1 MRTIRMNVFETN
13 SSSCHVMTVMN
24 EEQLAQF
31 DKKWNERRN
40 IYPAH
45 WIKDGDS
52 ECDQVGV
59 LEIIDDDKYVE
70 DAYKEFSEIA
80 KTITKENVKAIF
92 DMVMKD
98 MSIEDILKECPSV
111 NAEELKVFLY
121 TYGKYS
127 ENMVDFCET
136 CVENS
141 LPTGNGKYAVILSMS
156 C

>member
-1 MRTIRMNVFETN
+1 MITVRQQVFETN

-24 EEQLAQF
+24 EEQLSQF
-31 DKKWNERRN
+31 VKPWKERRN

-45 WIKDGDS
+45 WIKEGDS
-52 ECDQVGV
+52 DCDQVGV

-80 KTITKENVKAIF
+80 KTITKENVKAIL
-92 DMVMKD
+92 DMDMKD
-98 MSIEDILKECPSV
+98 MSSEDILKEFPSV
-111 NAEELKVFLY
+111 NAVELKVFLD

-127 ENMVDFCET
+127 ENVVDFCET
-136 CVENS
+136 SVEYA
-141 LPTGNGKYAVILSMS
+141 LPTGNGKSAVILSMS

>member
-1 MRTIRMNVFETN
+1 MRTVRMNVFETN

-24 EEQLAQF
+24 EEQLSQF
-31 DKKWNERRN
+31 DKNWKERRN
-40 IYPAH
+40 IYPAR
-45 WIKDGDS
+45 WIKEGDS

-59 LEIIDDDKYVE
+59 LEIIDDAKYVE

-98 MSIEDILKECPSV
+98 MSIEDIVKEFPSV

-136 CVENS
+136 SVEYA

>member
-1 MRTIRMNVFETN
+1 MITVRNGVFETN

-40 IYPAH
+40 IYPVH

-52 ECDQVGV
+52 DCGQVGV

-98 MSIEDILKECPSV
+98 MSIEDILKEFPSV

-127 ENMVDFCET
+127 ENMVDFGET

>member
-1 MRTIRMNVFETN
+1 
-13 SSSCHVMTVMN
+13 MTVMN

-31 DKKWNERRN
+31 DKPWKERRN

-45 WIKDGDS
+45 WIKEGDS
-52 ECDQVGV
+52 DCDQVGV

-70 DAYKEFSEIA
+70 DAYKEFAEIA
-80 KTITKENVKAIF
+80 KTITKENVKDIF

-98 MSIEDILKECPSV
+98 MSIEDIVKEFPSV

-136 CVENS
+136 SVEYA
-141 LPTGNGKYAVILSMS
+141 LPTGNGKSAVILSMS